1 MSAQAAV
8 GAPRLHV
15 PELPAGT
22 GLLEAALTYAAAG
35 WFVCP
40 VDPLTKNPGSRLG
53 KGWQLAT
60 SREPSVISAWW
71 QRWPDA
77 SLALHVG
84 RSGAVALDVDRG
96 DMVPI
101 LFGRIGYGTTEEWQ
115 APFQSTRDAEP
126 GRGHYLF
133 AAPPGAY
140 GNSLAGFRAAGLDG
154 WGEVRGLNA
163 VIVVEPSAHTKPGGQ
178 YRWVTSGELPDV
190 PPELATLLRP
200 PGAATGSVTPDD
212 VLEFLA
218 QLPGDG
224 VLGPCPQVQA
234 ALAETVPVLESMAP
248 GGRHD
253 YMLSAV
259 QRVVRLGE
267 QGHHGAAA
275 GLETLMGA
283 FLGSK
288 PEAGDSEY
296 SDAVT
301 GAVRNA
307 LAAPTLPADAG
318 CCPSWLQARLMQE
331 WGFTPPPVA
340 QPVADGVVITGPWH
354 TGDGV
359 SAAPAAQVRGGIG
372 KFTDAALA
380 ETLAAE
386 TLVGNYRWAS
396 GLKWLHWD
404 GVQWKRVPDA
414 EVLEATRLWSLGHIE
429 AATQVARMQSTET
442 GQPYD
447 DTEVKSWMSIAKS
460 AGRLKAITGLAQG
473 VPGVLTEAA
482 RFDADPDVLNVA
494 NGTVDLRTGQL
505 MPHDP
510 NRLCTKLAPAVY
522 TPGAQHR
529 DWYAALGALPVDE
542 REWLQL
548 RLGQAIT
555 GHMTPDDVM
564 PICQGTGENG
574 KGTLFDAVVAAL
586 GDYHVRL
593 ADRVLTASPDA
604 HPTELMD
611 LRGARL
617 ATIDETPE
625 GRQLN
630 VVRLKKTVGSSF
642 ITARFIAQD
651 SVTYSATHSLFVL
664 TNYEPIITETD
675 HGTWRRLAM
684 LRFPYTFRKPGEPLQ
699 GPMDRHGDPGLRT
712 RLQSDLG
719 IRSAVLAWLVDG
731 AWAWYAAGAAQ
742 MPQHTARVK
751 EATERLRA
759 DSDVVYGY
767 WDDRVEPAEG
777 WAVQATELLA
787 DFNQWVAARGM
798 NAWGDRV
805 FRSRFGDHQL
815 TSNYRVRPF
824 KAYRWSG
831 DPKISRPVPPASGY
845 APALPPVPQ
854 TPVLWVGMR
863 FRDPQNGGVKPEGQK
878 TETGPLPAVATSAT
892 GSPDTFNGES
902 VSYIPSGNEVAEV
915 ASPILGPEPP
925 VSGPQSS
932 VTQSEKLI
940 PDHYGTPKPP
950 TPAQRKNI
958 ETKAEAKRQLI
969 SELAGPDI
977 QLPAVV
983 GRRGDVV
990 EISLEDAEAWLFG
1003 ISPLT
1008 VDVETSGYPLG
1019 HELYELRLVQLGDEY
1034 GAVVLDPADPA
1045 QAALIRT
1052 CLEGPAV
1059 LHAHNAAA
1067 DLVPL
1072 AAAGLGDFDGM
1083 WERMDDTVIRAKL
1096 NDPKSTGSDPG
1107 LKAISD
1113 HLLGADSASTPAD
1126 EARGKLFDAMGC
1138 LKKPKVTDAPG
1149 RNGWYSVQR
1158 DCSTFVRYAGSDV
1171 LDTSLVAQRVPAL
1184 PDWLHHRERTVAHMV
1199 SRVALHG
1206 VPIDTTKLRALHTEH
1221 TQAKTATADAI
1232 LQRYGI
1238 KNPGSGPQVAQALL
1252 DAGVELPRTKP
1263 SPRHPQG
1270 QPSVAEG
1277 VLDGLKVMYPDT
1289 TAEGALINDVLT
1301 YRHHDTALKLFL
1313 TPYTVMAEHG
1323 DGRARTTIYTLG
1335 ADTGRMSSTR
1345 FNFQQLPRQGGFR
1358 GILGADDGLLQIGAD
1373 FSSVEIR
1380 TAAEVSGDQVLLRM
1394 LDEGLDPHAMAAR
1407 IVFGEE
1413 FTKEQRYAVK
1423 RGVFGRIYGGGLA
1436 TLAAQMGVPEWVAQ
1450 KLIDAIDALWP
1461 RLAQWSR
1468 DITNAVKAGLL
1479 TTWTTHSGRVIHLP
1493 VDKAYAAPNYII
1505 QGTARE
1511 LLMDALLLWRETR
1524 WGTAVMWPVHDEID
1538 AHVPAAEAEEATAEL
1553 VRCMETTLPSGV
1565 RIIAE
1570 PSKPSPYW
1578 QDAA

>member
-1 MSAQAAV
+1 MSAEVAAH
-8 GAPRLHV
+8 GPRLSV
-15 PELPAGT
+15 PELAPGS
-22 GLLEAALTYAAAG
+22 GLLDAALTYAAAG

-40 VDPLTKNPGSRLG
+40 VDAATKNPGSRLG

-60 SREPSVISAWW
+60 SRDPSVIRAWW
-71 QRWPDA
+71 ERWPDA

-84 RSGAVALDVDRG
+84 RSGAVCLDVDT
-96 DMVPI
+96 VTPEF
-101 LFGRIGYGTTEEWQ
+101 FGWLQEMWKGSTPP
-115 APFQSTRDAEP
+115 PFQSTRVGELH
-126 GRGHYLF
+126 RGHYLW
-133 AAPPGAY
+133 AAEPGKY
-140 GNSLAGFRAAGLDG
+140 GNSLAGWREYGVTG

-178 YRWVTSGELPDV
+178 YTWRTTGELPEV
-190 PPELATLLRP
+190 PHGLEVLLRP
-200 PGAATGSVTPDD
+200 PGAASGSVTPGD

-218 QLPGDG
+218 QLPGDA
-224 VLGPCPQVQA
+224 VMGPCPQVQA
-234 ALAETVPVLESMAP
+234 ALAETVPVLETMMP

-275 GLETLMGA
+275 GLEALLTAFIGA
-283 FLGSK
+283 K

-331 WGFTPPPVA
+331 WGFTPPQPVV
-340 QPVADGVVITGPWH
+340 QPVADGVVVVGPWQEP
-354 TGDGV
+354 
-359 SAAPAAQVRGGIG
+359 APQVRGGVG

-386 TLVGNYRWAS
+386 ALVGSYRWAS
-396 GLKWLHWD
+396 GLKWLRWD

-414 EVLEATRLWSLGHIE
+414 EVLEATRLWALGHIE
-429 AATQVARMQSTET
+429 AATQVARMQATET

-447 DTEVKSWMSIAKS
+447 DAEVKAWMGIAKS
-460 AGRLKAITGLAQG
+460 AGRLKAITGLSQG

-494 NGTVDLRTGQL
+494 NGIVDLRTGQL

-510 NRLCTKLAPAVY
+510 NRLCTKLAPAAY
-522 TPGAQHR
+522 TPGQQHR
-529 DWYAALGALPVDE
+529 DWYAALEALPRDE

-548 RLGQAIT
+548 RLGQAVT
-555 GHMTPDDVM
+555 GHRTPDDVM

-574 KGTLFDAVVAAL
+574 KGTLFGAVVSAL

-630 VVRLKKTVGSSF
+630 VVRLKKTVGSDY

-664 TNYEPIITETD
+664 TNYEPIVTETD

-699 GPMDRHGDPGLRT
+699 GPMDRHGDPGLASRLRT
-712 RLQSDLG
+712 DPAAH
-719 IRSAVLAWLVDG
+719 SAVLSWLVDG
-731 AWAWYAAGAAQ
+731 AWAWYAAGAAV
-742 MPQHTARVK
+742 MPQPTARVK
-751 EATERLRA
+751 EATARLRA

-767 WDDRVEPAEG
+767 WEDRIEPADG
-777 WAVQATELLA
+777 YAVLATDLLQ
-787 DFNQWVAARGM
+787 DFNQWLSARGM
-798 NAWGDRV
+798 NPWGDRV
-805 FRSRFGDHQL
+805 FNSRFGDHQVTQNHRL
-815 TSNYRVRPF
+815 RRQKVF
-824 KAYRWSG
+824 RWAG
-831 DPKISRPVPPASGY
+831 DPQLSRPASGY
-845 APALPPVPQ
+845 GMPLPPVPQ
-854 TPVLWVGMR
+854 TPSLWFGVA
-863 FRDPQNGGVKPEGQK
+863 FQEAQNRGSGGPVDKPP
-878 TETGPLPAVATSAT
+878 TRPLPAETTPATTS
-892 GSPDTFNGES
+892 SDDFNGES
-902 VSYIPSGNEVAEV
+902 SSYIPSGHVVAAVTEAKI
-915 ASPILGPEPP
+915 ASYPP
-925 VSGPQSS
+925 VSLPPVPAPQGQVSE
-932 VTQSEKLI
+932 TQPAPE
-940 PDHYGTPKPP
+940 TKPR
-950 TPAQRKNI
+950 TKVQEA
-958 ETKAEAKRQLI
+958 KAEAKRQLI
-969 SELAGPDI
+969 SELAGPDVP
-977 QLPAVV
+977 LPAVV
-983 GRRGDVV
+983 TRDGAVQPV
-990 EISLEDAEAWLFG
+990 SLEDAEAWLSG
-1003 ISPLT
+1003 LSPMT

-1034 GAVVLDPADPA
+1034 GAVVLDPADSGH
-1045 QAALIRT
+1045 AALIRT
-1052 CLEGPAV
+1052 ALEGPAV

-1072 AAAGLGDFDGM
+1072 AAAGLGDFDAL

-1113 HLLGADSASTPAD
+1113 HLLGPDSASTPAD

-1138 LKKPKVTDAPG
+1138 LKKPKVTDAPA
-1149 RNGWYSVQR
+1149 RNGWHSVQR
-1158 DCSTFVRYAGSDV
+1158 DCTTFVRYAGSDV

-1206 VPIDTTKLRALHTEH
+1206 LPLDTAKLRTLHTEH
-1221 TQAKTATADAI
+1221 TDARAASI
-1232 LQRYGI
+1232 STMQERYGI
-1238 KNPGSGPQVAQALL
+1238 KNPGSGPQVAAKLL
-1252 DAGVELPRTKP
+1252 EMGVELPRTAP
-1263 SPRHPQG
+1263 SPRHPNG

-1277 VLDGLKVMYPDT
+1277 VLDSLKGVYNDAT
-1289 TAEGALINDVLT
+1289 NEGELINDVLT

-1313 TPYTVMAEHG
+1313 TPYMVMADHG

-1358 GILGADDGLLQIGAD
+1358 AVMATDPGMLQIGAD

-1380 TAAEVSGDQVLLRM
+1380 VAAEVSGDQMLLRM

-1407 IVFGEE
+1407 IVFGED

-1423 RGVFGRIYGGGLA
+1423 RGVFGRIYGGGLD
-1436 TLAAQMGVPEWVAQ
+1436 TLAKQMGVPHWIAQ
-1450 KLIDAIDALWP
+1450 KLIDAIDTLWP
-1461 RLAQWSR
+1461 TLAQWSR
-1468 DITNAVKAGLL
+1468 DITNGVKAGLL

-1511 LLMDALLLWRETR
+1511 LLMDALMLWRETR

-1538 AHVPAAEAEEATAEL
+1538 AHVPAAEAEDATATL

-1570 PSKPSPYW
+1570 PSEPSPFW

>member
-1 MSAQAAV
+1 MSAEAAA
-8 GAPRLHV
+8 GAPRLSV
-15 PELPAGT
+15 PEIPPGT
-22 GLLEAALTYAAAG
+22 TLLEAALTYAAAG

-60 SREPSVISAWW
+60 SREPSVIRAWW
-71 QRWPDA
+71 ERWPDA

-84 RSGAVALDVDRG
+84 RSGAVCLDVDRG

-101 LFGRIGYGTTEEWQ
+101 LFGRIGYGTDEGWQ
-115 APFQSTRDAEP
+115 APFQSTRTGEP

-133 AAPPGAY
+133 AAEPGAW
-140 GNSLAGFRAAGLDG
+140 GNSLAGFRAAGLEG

-163 VIVVEPSAHTKPGGQ
+163 VIVVEPSVHTKPGGR
-178 YRWVTSGELPDV
+178 YEWLTTGELPEV
-190 PPELATLLRP
+190 PPELAALLRP
-200 PGAATGSVTPDD
+200 PGAASGSVTPTD

-224 VLGPCPQVQA
+224 VLGPCPIVQA

-267 QGHHGAAA
+267 QGHHGAAY
-275 GLETLMGA
+275 GLEALMSA
-283 FLGSK
+283 FLGAK

-296 SDAVT
+296 ADAVT

-307 LAAPTLPADAG
+307 LAAPTLPQDAG

-331 WGFTPPPVA
+331 WGFTPPPVT
-340 QPVADGVVITGPWH
+340 QPVADGVVVVGPWQEP
-354 TGDGV
+354 
-359 SAAPAAQVRGGIG
+359 APQVRTGAG

-386 TLVGNYRWAS
+386 ALVGSYRWAS

-404 GVQWKRVPDA
+404 GVQWRRVPDA
-414 EVLEATRLWSLGHIE
+414 EVLESTRLWALGHIE
-429 AATQVARMQSTET
+429 AATSVARMQAGET

-447 DTEVKSWMSIAKS
+447 DTEVKAWMGIAKS

-482 RFDADPDVLNVA
+482 RFDADPDVLNVT
-494 NGTVDLRTGQL
+494 NGIVDLRTGQL

-510 NRLCTKLAPAVY
+510 NRLCTKLAPAAY
-522 TPGAQHR
+522 TPGQQHR
-529 DWYAALGALPVDE
+529 DWYAALEALPADD

-604 HPTELMD
+604 HPTELME

-630 VVRLKKTVGSSF
+630 VVRLKKTVGSSY

-651 SVTYSATHSLFVL
+651 SVTYAATHSLFVL
-664 TNYEPIITETD
+664 TNYEPIVTETD

-684 LRFPYTFRKPGEPLQ
+684 LRFPYTFRKPGDPLE
-699 GPMDRHGDPGLRT
+699 GPLDRHGDPGLRI
-712 RLQSDLG
+712 RLQADLTA
-719 IRSAVLAWLVDG
+719 RSAVLSWLVDG

-742 MPQHTARVK
+742 MPQHTPRVK
-751 EATERLRA
+751 EATQKLRA

-767 WDDRVEPAEG
+767 WDDRIEPAAG
-777 WAVQATELLA
+777 HAVLATDLLT
-787 DFNQWVAARGM
+787 DFNQWLSMKGM
-798 NAWGDRV
+798 NAWSDRV
-805 FRSRFGDHQL
+805 FKSRFGDHQV
-815 TSNYRVRPF
+815 TSNHRVRQQ
-824 KAYRWSG
+824 KVYRWAG
-831 DPKISRPVPPASGY
+831 EPVLSRPASGY
-845 APALPPVPQ
+845 GMPLPPVPQ
-854 TPVLWVGMR
+854 SPILWLGMA
-863 FRDPQNGGVKPEGQK
+863 FRDPQNRGPEGPGPDPQNR
-878 TETGPLPAVATSAT
+878 PLPAETTSAT
-892 GSPDTFNGES
+892 SSPDGIYETDSPLKVTGDD
-902 VSYIPSGNEVAEV
+902 VAEV
-915 ASPILGPEPP
+915 AAEVFDEKPP
-925 VSGPQSS
+925 VSGPQDS
-932 VTQSEKLI
+932 VTQSEE
-940 PDHYGTPKPP
+940 PEPKAKPK
-950 TPAQRKNI
+950 TKSA
-958 ETKAEAKRQLI
+958 EAKAEAKRQLI
-969 SELAGPDI
+969 SELAGPDV
-977 QLPAVV
+977 QLPAMVI
-983 GRRGDVV
+983 RRPGALPDVT
-990 EISLEDAEAWLFG
+990 EISLEDAEAWLSG
-1003 ISPLT
+1003 LSPLT

-1019 HELYELRLVQLGDEY
+1019 HELYELRLVQLGDGY
-1034 GAVVLDPADPA
+1034 GGVVFDPDDVA
-1045 QAALIRT
+1045 QAVMIRT

-1067 DLVPL
+1067 DIVPL
-1072 AAAGLGDFDGM
+1072 AAAGLGDFDAM

-1113 HLLGADSASTPAD
+1113 HLLGADSASTPSD

-1138 LKKPKVTDAPG
+1138 LKKPKVTDAPA
-1149 RNGWYSVQR
+1149 RNGWHSVNR
-1158 DCSTFVRYAGSDV
+1158 RSTTFVRYAGSDV
-1171 LDTSLVAQRVPAL
+1171 LDTSLVAQRLPEL
-1184 PDWLHHRERTVAHMV
+1184 PDWLHRRERTVAHMV
-1199 SRVALHG
+1199 SRIALHG
-1206 VPIDTTKLRALHTEH
+1206 IPLDTGKLRTLHTEH
-1221 TQAKTATADAI
+1221 TDARAATITTMQDH
-1232 LQRYGI
+1232 YGI

-1252 DAGVELPRTKP
+1252 DMGVELPRTAP
-1263 SPRHPQG
+1263 SPRHPNG

-1277 VLDGLKVMYPDT
+1277 VLEGLKTIYNDA
-1289 TAEGALINDVLT
+1289 TAEGCLINDVLT

-1313 TPYTVMAEHG
+1313 TPYMVMADHG

-1358 GILGADDGLLQIGAD
+1358 AVMATDPGMLQIGAD

-1380 TAAEVSGDQVLLRM
+1380 VAAEVSGDQMLLRM

-1407 IVFGEE
+1407 IVFGED

-1436 TLAAQMGVPEWVAQ
+1436 TISKQMGVPEYIGQ
-1450 KLIDAIDALWP
+1450 QLLDAIDTLWP
-1461 RLAQWSR
+1461 VLAQWSR

-1479 TTWTTHSGRVIHLP
+1479 TTWTTHSGRIIHLP

-1511 LLMDALLLWRETR
+1511 LLMDALMRWRETR
-1524 WGTAVMWPVHDEID
+1524 WGTAVMWPVHDEVD
-1538 AHVPAAEAEEATAEL
+1538 AHVPAPEAHDATAEL

-1570 PSKPSPYW
+1570 PSEPSPFW